1 MKAIINIQ
9 IHQTFKKADIYLSR
23 RLIARSI
30 GSHIGISFLK
40 IISGG
45 FTCTLYASLCT
56 ALQNRAYMYSLNSLH
71 DCQLT
76 FSSEQYPYRLRY
88 YYFSNYSYQQR
99 LFLNPIR
106 KKIYPKK
113 ANLELLLK
121 QNYNYKKLILY
132 KNWFAI
138 YFRNKNHNLES
149 IAYYLFDIIYGIKV
163 LRTWRKHLDS
173 KFCINPI

>member
-1 MKAIINIQ
+1 MKAIINFQ
-9 IHQTFKKADIYLSR
+9 IHQTFKKADIYLSTHWYF
-23 RLIARSI
+23 IPKDNFWGFYTHIVSI
-30 GSHIGISFLK
+30 IVYCITTPSI
-40 IISGG
+40 
-45 FTCTLYASLCT
+45 
-56 ALQNRAYMYSLNSLH
+56 MYSLNSLH

-121 QNYNYKKLILY
+121 QNYNYKKLIPY

-173 KFCINPI
+173 KFCIKPI

>member
-1 MKAIINIQ
+1 MNRTVDRLTHWYFIPKDNFWGFYTHIVRIIVYCI
-9 IHQTFKKADIYLSR
+9 TKP
-23 RLIARSI
+23 SI
-30 GSHIGISFLK
+30 
-40 IISGG
+40 
-45 FTCTLYASLCT
+45 C
-56 ALQNRAYMYSLNSLH
+56 MYSLNSLH

-76 FSSEQYPYRLRY
+76 LSSEQYPYRLRY

-173 KFCINPI
+173 KFCIKPI